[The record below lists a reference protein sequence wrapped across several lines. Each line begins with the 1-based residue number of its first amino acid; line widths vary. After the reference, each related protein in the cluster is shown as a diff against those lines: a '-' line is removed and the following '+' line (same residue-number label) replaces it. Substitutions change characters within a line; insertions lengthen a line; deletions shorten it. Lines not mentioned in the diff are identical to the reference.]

1 MLGADDDTSVKSP
14 STVAPPPP
22 PALSSSPATNDDPS
36 HFSTC
41 PVVIP
46 EVSTSDNAPIDD
58 APIRVSALASA
69 LASV

>member
-22 PALSSSPATNDDPS
+22 PELSSPATNDDPS

-41 PVVIP
+41 PDVIP

-58 APIRVSALASA
+58 APIRASALASA